1 MESKRQRDTFI
12 FYRSFKESMSDLS
25 DADKLI
31 MYEAITDYS
40 LDMKEPELTGFPK
53 ALFSLIRPFL
63 DANTQRWKNGC
74 KGGAPKGNKNNR
86 FSKSTTEVQPEV
98 NQSTTE
104 VQANKD
110 KNVNKDKN
118 KDINKESTIVSKKDE
133 LSLFPEEKID
143 WGGLMDYFNSTFKGK
158 LPAIKSVDAKRKK
171 AIKARVAQYGKQAIS
186 DVFQKVLD
194 SPFLL
199 GENDRNWR
207 CDFDWIFKSANF
219 TKILEGNYNGKRTD
233 TAAARR
239 ESVSSLT
246 DLAEELLQSSMPK
259 EG

>member
-25 DADKLI
+25 DANKLI

-133 LSLFPEEKID
+133 LSLSSPSEEFIKFNQWLDKHCPFVLKVKTQMTEPEYQKLLAKYTKKEICDVLESLNNWKDFPK
-143 WGGLMDYFNSTFKGK
+143 
-158 LPAIKSVDAKRKK
+158 
-171 AIKARVAQYGKQAIS
+171 
-186 DVFQKVLD
+186 
-194 SPFLL
+194 
-199 GENDRNWR
+199 
-207 CDFDWIFKSANF
+207 
-219 TKILEGNYNGKRTD
+219 KRTNVYRSTLD
-233 TAAARR
+233 
-239 ESVSSLT
+239 
-246 DLAEELLQSSMPK
+246 ELK
-259 EG
+259 KKFGER

>member
-1 MESKRQRDTFI
+1 MESKKQRDTFI

-74 KGGAPKGNKNNR
+74 KGGAPRGNKNNR

-118 KDINKESTIVSKKDE
+118 KDINKENTIVSKKNE
-133 LSLFPEEKID
+133 LSLSSPSEEFIKFNQWLEEHCPFVLKVKTQMTEPE
-143 WGGLMDYFNSTFKGK
+143 YQK
-158 LPAIKSVDAKRKK
+158 LLAKYTKK
-171 AIKARVAQYGKQAIS
+171 EIS
-186 DVFQKVLD
+186 DVLE
-194 SPFLL
+194 SL
-199 GENDRNWR
+199 NNWK
-207 CDFDWIFKSANF
+207 DFPK
-219 TKILEGNYNGKRTD
+219 KRTNVYRSTLD
-233 TAAARR
+233 
-239 ESVSSLT
+239 
-246 DLAEELLQSSMPK
+246 ELK
-259 EG
+259 KKFGER

>member
-86 FSKSTTEVQPEV
+86 FSKSTTEVQQEV

-133 LSLFPEEKID
+133 LSLSSPSEEFIKFNQWLDKHCPFVLKVKTQMTEPEYQKLLAKYTKKEICDVLESLNNWKDFPK
-143 WGGLMDYFNSTFKGK
+143 
-158 LPAIKSVDAKRKK
+158 
-171 AIKARVAQYGKQAIS
+171 
-186 DVFQKVLD
+186 
-194 SPFLL
+194 
-199 GENDRNWR
+199 
-207 CDFDWIFKSANF
+207 
-219 TKILEGNYNGKRTD
+219 KRTNVYRSTLD
-233 TAAARR
+233 
-239 ESVSSLT
+239 
-246 DLAEELLQSSMPK
+246 ELK
-259 EG
+259 KKFGER

>member
-98 NQSTTE
+98 NQSTTV

-133 LSLFPEEKID
+133 LSLSSPSEEFIKFNQWLDKHCPFVLKVKTQMTEPEYQKLLAKYTKKEICDVLESLNNWKDFPK
-143 WGGLMDYFNSTFKGK
+143 
-158 LPAIKSVDAKRKK
+158 
-171 AIKARVAQYGKQAIS
+171 
-186 DVFQKVLD
+186 
-194 SPFLL
+194 
-199 GENDRNWR
+199 
-207 CDFDWIFKSANF
+207 
-219 TKILEGNYNGKRTD
+219 KRTNVYRSTLD
-233 TAAARR
+233 
-239 ESVSSLT
+239 
-246 DLAEELLQSSMPK
+246 ELK
-259 EG
+259 KKFGER

>member
-133 LSLFPEEKID
+133 LSLSSPSEEFIKFNQWLDKHCPFVLNVKTQMTEPE
-143 WGGLMDYFNSTFKGK
+143 YQK
-158 LPAIKSVDAKRKK
+158 LLAKYTKK
-171 AIKARVAQYGKQAIS
+171 EIS
-186 DVFQKVLD
+186 DVLE
-194 SPFLL
+194 SLNNW
-199 GENDRNWR
+199 ND
-207 CDFDWIFKSANF
+207 FPK
-219 TKILEGNYNGKRTD
+219 KRTNVYRSTLD
-233 TAAARR
+233 
-239 ESVSSLT
+239 
-246 DLAEELLQSSMPK
+246 ELK
-259 EG
+259 KKFGER

>member
-133 LSLFPEEKID
+133 LSLSSPSEEFIKFNQWLDKHCPFVLKVKTQMTEPE
-143 WGGLMDYFNSTFKGK
+143 YQK
-158 LPAIKSVDAKRKK
+158 LLVKYTKK
-171 AIKARVAQYGKQAIS
+171 EIS
-186 DVFQKVLD
+186 DVLE
-194 SPFLL
+194 SL
-199 GENDRNWR
+199 NNWK
-207 CDFDWIFKSANF
+207 DFPK
-219 TKILEGNYNGKRTD
+219 KRTNVYRSTLD
-233 TAAARR
+233 
-239 ESVSSLT
+239 
-246 DLAEELLQSSMPK
+246 ELK
-259 EG
+259 KKFGER

>member
-133 LSLFPEEKID
+133 LSLSSPSEEFIKFNQWLDKHCPFVLKVKTQMTEPE
-143 WGGLMDYFNSTFKGK
+143 Y
-158 LPAIKSVDAKRKK
+158 
-171 AIKARVAQYGKQAIS
+171 Q
-186 DVFQKVLD
+186 
-194 SPFLL
+194 
-199 GENDRNWR
+199 
-207 CDFDWIFKSANF
+207 
-219 TKILEGNYNGKRTD
+219 KILAKYTKKEICDVLESLNNWKDFPKKRTNVYRSTLD
-233 TAAARR
+233 
-239 ESVSSLT
+239 
-246 DLAEELLQSSMPK
+246 ELK
-259 EG
+259 KKFGER

>member
-53 ALFSLIRPFL
+53 ALFSSIRPFL

-133 LSLFPEEKID
+133 LSLSSPSEEFIKFNQWLDKHCPFVLKVKTQMTEPEYQKLLAKYTKKEICDVLESLNNWKDFPK
-143 WGGLMDYFNSTFKGK
+143 
-158 LPAIKSVDAKRKK
+158 
-171 AIKARVAQYGKQAIS
+171 
-186 DVFQKVLD
+186 
-194 SPFLL
+194 
-199 GENDRNWR
+199 
-207 CDFDWIFKSANF
+207 
-219 TKILEGNYNGKRTD
+219 KRTNVYRSTLD
-233 TAAARR
+233 
-239 ESVSSLT
+239 
-246 DLAEELLQSSMPK
+246 ELK
-259 EG
+259 KKFGER

>member
-133 LSLFPEEKID
+133 LSLSSPSEEFIKFNQWLDKHCPFVLKVKTQMTEPEYQKLLAKYTKKEICDVLESLNNWKDFPKKRNNV
-143 WGGLMDYFNSTFKGK
+143 YRST
-158 LPAIKSVDAKRKK
+158 LDELKK
-171 AIKARVAQYGKQAIS
+171 K
-186 DVFQKVLD
+186 F
-194 SPFLL
+194 
-199 GENDRNWR
+199 GER
-207 CDFDWIFKSANF
+207 
-219 TKILEGNYNGKRTD
+219 
-233 TAAARR
+233 
-239 ESVSSLT
+239 
-246 DLAEELLQSSMPK
+246 
-259 EG
+259 

>member
-133 LSLFPEEKID
+133 LSLSSPSEEFIKFNQWLDKHCPFVLKVKTQMTEPEYQKLLAKYIKKEICDVLESLNNWKDFPK
-143 WGGLMDYFNSTFKGK
+143 
-158 LPAIKSVDAKRKK
+158 
-171 AIKARVAQYGKQAIS
+171 
-186 DVFQKVLD
+186 
-194 SPFLL
+194 
-199 GENDRNWR
+199 
-207 CDFDWIFKSANF
+207 
-219 TKILEGNYNGKRTD
+219 KRTNVYRSTLD
-233 TAAARR
+233 
-239 ESVSSLT
+239 
-246 DLAEELLQSSMPK
+246 ELK
-259 EG
+259 KKFGER

>member
-133 LSLFPEEKID
+133 LSLSSPSEELIKFNQWLDKHCPFVLKVKTQMTEPEYQKLLAKYTKKEICDVLESLNNWKDFPK
-143 WGGLMDYFNSTFKGK
+143 
-158 LPAIKSVDAKRKK
+158 
-171 AIKARVAQYGKQAIS
+171 
-186 DVFQKVLD
+186 
-194 SPFLL
+194 
-199 GENDRNWR
+199 
-207 CDFDWIFKSANF
+207 
-219 TKILEGNYNGKRTD
+219 KRTNVYRSTLD
-233 TAAARR
+233 
-239 ESVSSLT
+239 
-246 DLAEELLQSSMPK
+246 ELK
-259 EG
+259 KKFGER

>member
-1 MESKRQRDTFI
+1 MESKKQRDTFI

-74 KGGAPKGNKNNR
+74 KGGAPRGNKNNR

-118 KDINKESTIVSKKDE
+118 KDINKENTIVSKKDE
-133 LSLFPEEKID
+133 LSLSSPSEEFIKFNQWLEEHCPFVLKVKTQMTEPE
-143 WGGLMDYFNSTFKGK
+143 YQK
-158 LPAIKSVDAKRKK
+158 LLAKYTKK
-171 AIKARVAQYGKQAIS
+171 EIS
-186 DVFQKVLD
+186 DVLE
-194 SPFLL
+194 SL
-199 GENDRNWR
+199 NNWK
-207 CDFDWIFKSANF
+207 DFPK
-219 TKILEGNYNGKRTD
+219 KRTNVYRSTLD
-233 TAAARR
+233 
-239 ESVSSLT
+239 
-246 DLAEELLQSSMPK
+246 ELK
-259 EG
+259 KKFGER

>member
-1 MESKRQRDTFI
+1 MNEDTKQRDTFI

-25 DADKLI
+25 DTDKLI

-118 KDINKESTIVSKKDE
+118 KDIIKENTIVSKKDE
-133 LSLFPEEKID
+133 LSLSSPSEEFIK
-143 WGGLMDYFNSTFKGK
+143 FNKWLEETCPFVLIVKAQMSEREYNK
-158 LPAIKSVDAKRKK
+158 LTKK
-171 AIKARVAQYGKQAIS
+171 YTKKEIC
-186 DVFQKVLD
+186 DVLE
-194 SPFLL
+194 SL
-199 GENDRNWR
+199 NNWR
-207 CDFDWIFKSANF
+207 DFPK
-219 TKILEGNYNGKRTD
+219 KR
-233 TAAARR
+233 A
-239 ESVSSLT
+239 SVYRSTL
-246 DLAEELLQSSMPK
+246 DELK
-259 EG
+259 KKFGER

>member
-133 LSLFPEEKID
+133 LSLSSPSEEFIKFNQWLDDHCPFVLKVKTQMTEPE
-143 WGGLMDYFNSTFKGK
+143 YQK
-158 LPAIKSVDAKRKK
+158 LLAKYTKK
-171 AIKARVAQYGKQAIS
+171 EIS
-186 DVFQKVLD
+186 DVLE
-194 SPFLL
+194 SL
-199 GENDRNWR
+199 NNWK
-207 CDFDWIFKSANF
+207 DFPK
-219 TKILEGNYNGKRTD
+219 KRTNVYRSTLD
-233 TAAARR
+233 
-239 ESVSSLT
+239 
-246 DLAEELLQSSMPK
+246 ELK
-259 EG
+259 KKFGER

>member
-118 KDINKESTIVSKKDE
+118 KDTNKESTIVSKKDE
-133 LSLFPEEKID
+133 LSLSSPSEEFIKFNQWLDKHCPFVLKIKTQMTEPEYQKLLAKYTKKEICDVLESLNNWKDFPK
-143 WGGLMDYFNSTFKGK
+143 
-158 LPAIKSVDAKRKK
+158 
-171 AIKARVAQYGKQAIS
+171 
-186 DVFQKVLD
+186 
-194 SPFLL
+194 
-199 GENDRNWR
+199 
-207 CDFDWIFKSANF
+207 
-219 TKILEGNYNGKRTD
+219 KRTNVYRSTLD
-233 TAAARR
+233 
-239 ESVSSLT
+239 
-246 DLAEELLQSSMPK
+246 ELK
-259 EG
+259 KKFGER

>member
-133 LSLFPEEKID
+133 LSLSSPSEEFIKFNQWLDKHCPFVLKVKTQMTEPEYQKLLAKYTKKEICDVLESLKNWKDFPK
-143 WGGLMDYFNSTFKGK
+143 
-158 LPAIKSVDAKRKK
+158 
-171 AIKARVAQYGKQAIS
+171 
-186 DVFQKVLD
+186 
-194 SPFLL
+194 
-199 GENDRNWR
+199 
-207 CDFDWIFKSANF
+207 
-219 TKILEGNYNGKRTD
+219 KRTNVYRSTLD
-233 TAAARR
+233 
-239 ESVSSLT
+239 
-246 DLAEELLQSSMPK
+246 ELK
-259 EG
+259 KKFGER

>member
-1 MESKRQRDTFI
+1 MESKKQRDTFI

-118 KDINKESTIVSKKDE
+118 KDKNKDINKENTIVSKKDE
-133 LSLFPEEKID
+133 LSLSSPSEEFIKFNQWLDKHCPFVLKVKTQMTEPE
-143 WGGLMDYFNSTFKGK
+143 YQK
-158 LPAIKSVDAKRKK
+158 LLAKYTKK
-171 AIKARVAQYGKQAIS
+171 EIS
-186 DVFQKVLD
+186 DVLE
-194 SPFLL
+194 SL
-199 GENDRNWR
+199 NNWK
-207 CDFDWIFKSANF
+207 DFPK
-219 TKILEGNYNGKRTD
+219 KRTNVYRSTLD
-233 TAAARR
+233 
-239 ESVSSLT
+239 
-246 DLAEELLQSSMPK
+246 ELK
-259 EG
+259 KKFGER

>member
-1 MESKRQRDTFI
+1 MESKKQRDTFI

-74 KGGAPKGNKNNR
+74 KGGAPRGNKNNR

-110 KNVNKDKN
+110 KNVNKDK
-118 KDINKESTIVSKKDE
+118 DINKENTIVSKKDE
-133 LSLFPEEKID
+133 LSLSSPSEEFIKFNQWLEKHCPFVLKVKTQMTEPE
-143 WGGLMDYFNSTFKGK
+143 YQK
-158 LPAIKSVDAKRKK
+158 LLAKYTKK
-171 AIKARVAQYGKQAIS
+171 EIS
-186 DVFQKVLD
+186 DVLE
-194 SPFLL
+194 SLNNW
-199 GENDRNWR
+199 ND
-207 CDFDWIFKSANF
+207 FPK
-219 TKILEGNYNGKRTD
+219 KRTNVYRSTLD
-233 TAAARR
+233 
-239 ESVSSLT
+239 
-246 DLAEELLQSSMPK
+246 ELK
-259 EG
+259 KKFGER

>member
-25 DADKLI
+25 DTDKLI

-74 KGGAPKGNKNNR
+74 KGGAPRGNKNNR

-118 KDINKESTIVSKKDE
+118 KDINKENTIVSKKDE
-133 LSLFPEEKID
+133 LSLSSPSEEFIKFNQWLDKHCPFVLKVKTQMTEPE
-143 WGGLMDYFNSTFKGK
+143 YQK
-158 LPAIKSVDAKRKK
+158 LLAKYTKK
-171 AIKARVAQYGKQAIS
+171 EIS
-186 DVFQKVLD
+186 DVLE
-194 SPFLL
+194 SLNNW
-199 GENDRNWR
+199 ND
-207 CDFDWIFKSANF
+207 FPK
-219 TKILEGNYNGKRTD
+219 KRTNVYRSTLD
-233 TAAARR
+233 
-239 ESVSSLT
+239 
-246 DLAEELLQSSMPK
+246 ELK
-259 EG
+259 KKFGER

>member
-1 MESKRQRDTFI
+1 MESKKQRDTFI

-74 KGGAPKGNKNNR
+74 KGGAPRGNKNNR

-118 KDINKESTIVSKKDE
+118 KDINKENTIVSKKDE
-133 LSLFPEEKID
+133 LSLSSPSEEFIKFNQWLDKHCPFVLKVKTQMTEPE
-143 WGGLMDYFNSTFKGK
+143 YQK
-158 LPAIKSVDAKRKK
+158 LLAKYTKK
-171 AIKARVAQYGKQAIS
+171 EIS
-186 DVFQKVLD
+186 DVLE
-194 SPFLL
+194 SLNNW
-199 GENDRNWR
+199 ND
-207 CDFDWIFKSANF
+207 FPK
-219 TKILEGNYNGKRTD
+219 KRTNVYRSTLD
-233 TAAARR
+233 
-239 ESVSSLT
+239 
-246 DLAEELLQSSMPK
+246 ELK
-259 EG
+259 KKFGER

>member
-40 LDMKEPELTGFPK
+40 LDMKDPELTGFPK

-133 LSLFPEEKID
+133 LSLSSPSEEFIKFNQWLDKHCPFVLKVKTQMTEPEYQKLLAKYTKKEICDVLESLNNWKDFPK
-143 WGGLMDYFNSTFKGK
+143 
-158 LPAIKSVDAKRKK
+158 
-171 AIKARVAQYGKQAIS
+171 
-186 DVFQKVLD
+186 
-194 SPFLL
+194 
-199 GENDRNWR
+199 
-207 CDFDWIFKSANF
+207 
-219 TKILEGNYNGKRTD
+219 KRTNVYRSTLD
-233 TAAARR
+233 
-239 ESVSSLT
+239 
-246 DLAEELLQSSMPK
+246 ELK
-259 EG
+259 KKFGER

>member
-133 LSLFPEEKID
+133 LSLSSPSEEFIKFNQWLDKHCPFVLKVKTQMTEPEYQKLLAKYTKKEICDVLESLNNWKDFPK
-143 WGGLMDYFNSTFKGK
+143 
-158 LPAIKSVDAKRKK
+158 
-171 AIKARVAQYGKQAIS
+171 
-186 DVFQKVLD
+186 
-194 SPFLL
+194 
-199 GENDRNWR
+199 
-207 CDFDWIFKSANF
+207 
-219 TKILEGNYNGKRTD
+219 KRTNVYRS
-233 TAAARR
+233 T
-239 ESVSSLT
+239 
-246 DLAEELLQSSMPK
+246 
-259 EG
+259 

>member
-1 MESKRQRDTFI
+1 MESKKQRDTFI

-118 KDINKESTIVSKKDE
+118 KDINKENTIVSKKNE
-133 LSLFPEEKID
+133 LSLSSPSEEFIKFNQWLEEHCPFVLKVKTQMTEPEYQKLLAKYTKKEICDVLESLNNWKDFPK
-143 WGGLMDYFNSTFKGK
+143 
-158 LPAIKSVDAKRKK
+158 
-171 AIKARVAQYGKQAIS
+171 
-186 DVFQKVLD
+186 
-194 SPFLL
+194 
-199 GENDRNWR
+199 
-207 CDFDWIFKSANF
+207 
-219 TKILEGNYNGKRTD
+219 KRTNVYRSTLD
-233 TAAARR
+233 
-239 ESVSSLT
+239 
-246 DLAEELLQSSMPK
+246 ELK
-259 EG
+259 KKFGER